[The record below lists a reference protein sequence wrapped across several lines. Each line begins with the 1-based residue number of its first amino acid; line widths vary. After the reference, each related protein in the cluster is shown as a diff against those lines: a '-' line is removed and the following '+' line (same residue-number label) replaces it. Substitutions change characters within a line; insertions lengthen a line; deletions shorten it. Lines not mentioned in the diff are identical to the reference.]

1 LIKKIAIFLYLAS
14 RSLQRTSKLQENPSA
29 IKKTSITSKIEVLF
43 TILISFYEGHVCPSV
58 SGSES
63 TCPIWIRIKLTKTN
77 ADPASDP
84 QYWLFLQSLRVS
96 LKKTQ
101 IQKCRHL
108 GNVQRCK
115 ELPPIPNAERN
126 KQQFSLTALQIR
138 EILTRIRIHG
148 SIPLTNGSGSGCGS
162 CYLHPGPS

>member
-1 LIKKIAIFLYLAS
+1 MRVMFALLYPDL
-14 RSLQRTSKLQENPSA
+14 NPHA
-29 IKKTSITSKIEVLF
+29 
-43 TILISFYEGHVCPSV
+43 H
-58 SGSES
+58 
-63 TCPIWIRIKLTKTN
+63 RIKPTKTN

-162 CYLHPGPS
+162 CYLHPGPSWRQQKIIIITLLITFWRYIHNIFKDKVIKKSKNSRIQGINVFLTIFAWW